1 MDTVFDIICLR
12 YLATGE
18 TSKSLHYQFRMGAST
33 VRDIVYE
40 TCNVMWNE
48 LKATELPTLT
58 HDSFNEVAIGFA
70 QHWHFPHVLGAI
82 DGKHIKIECPPKSG
96 SAYYNYKQTFSIV
109 LQGVS
114 YAKCNSISV
123 DVGDFGRH
131 SDGGVLKHSSFGRAF
146 YSNNLPIP
154 LDESIC
160 GSDPLPYVFLGDE
173 AYPLL
178 RNIMRT
184 FPRRGLDNV
193 RRIYNYRHSRARRTI
208 ECAFGVL
215 VGKWSVLKTTLN
227 MLSKNA
233 IKVVLACCV
242 LHNFVRRREGVS
254 LDNIVSNEIDNSWFQ
269 MEGNTSATIG
279 RPGKQALDIRDEFAE
294 LFLTTLPVPWQ
305 FDRAQLTDIDS

>member
-1 MDTVFDIICLR
+1 
-12 YLATGE
+12 
-18 TSKSLHYQFRMGAST
+18 MGAST

-40 TCNVMWNE
+40 TCNVIWNE
-48 LKATELPTLT
+48 LKATELSTLT
-58 HDSFNEVAIGFA
+58 HDSFKEVAIGFA
-70 QHWHFPHVLGAI
+70 QHWHFPHVLRAI
-82 DGKHIKIECPPKSG
+82 D
-96 SAYYNYKQTFSIV
+96 
-109 LQGVS
+109 
-114 YAKCNSISV
+114 V

-131 SDGGVLKHSSFGRAF
+131 FDGGVLKHSSFGRAL
-146 YSNNLPIP
+146 YSNSLPIP

-178 RNIMRT
+178 RNIMRP

-193 RRIYNYRHSRARRTI
+193 RRIYNYRHSRARGTI

-227 MLSKNA
+227 MLPENA

-254 LDNIVSNEIDNSWFQ
+254 LDNIESNEIDNSWFK
-269 MEGNTSATIG
+269 MEKNTSATIG

-294 LFLTTLPVPWQ
+294 LFINHSVCALAVRQGT
-305 FDRAQLTDIDS
+305 AN

>member
-1 MDTVFDIICLR
+1 
-12 YLATGE
+12 
-18 TSKSLHYQFRMGAST
+18 MGAST

-40 TCNVMWNE
+40 TWNE

-58 HDSFNEVAIGFA
+58 NDSFKEVAIGFA
-70 QHWHFPHVLGAI
+70 QHWHFPHVLDAI
-82 DGKHIKIECPPKSG
+82 DGTHIKIECPPKSG
-96 SAYYNYKQTFSIV
+96 SAYYNYKQTFSFV
-109 LQGVS
+109 LQGVCD
-114 YAKCNSISV
+114 AQCNFISV

-131 SDGGVLKHSSFGRAF
+131 SDGGVLKHSSFGRAL

-160 GSDPLPYVFLGDE
+160 GSDSLPYVFLGDE

-178 RNIMRT
+178 RNIMRP

-227 MLSKNA
+227 MLPENA

-242 LHNFVRRREGVS
+242 LHNFVRRRGVS
-254 LDNIVSNEIDNSWFQ
+254 LDNIESNEIDNSWSLILQ
-269 MEGNTSATIG
+269 
-279 RPGKQALDIRDEFAE
+279 
-294 LFLTTLPVPWQ
+294 
-305 FDRAQLTDIDS
+305 QLKSIPSQSDCGLYDWDG